1 MSRRHT
7 DSHPCRLS
15 ALTLV
20 ESLVG
25 QAFQPDPRPR
35 QSQARKPDRRVAFTL
50 IELLVVITIIAVL
63 IGLLLPAVQNVREA
77 ARRIQCAH
85 NLKQIGLA
93 CHRHHDTYGM
103 FPPAWVN
110 APFTVP
116 QGKIIQGGAGLFTFL
131 LPFLEQEALAEKY
144 RWDRRAQGPDNQ
156 TVATTQ
162 LKVFQCP
169 SAEPDRWVTAVEDP
183 LNYSYGGKGACGDYG
198 GVLQIDS
205 RLAGLGLVDR
215 AANYKGVLTEN
226 HLTRLAEI
234 TDGTSQTLLVTEHA
248 GRPQLWRAG
257 RPVPGTYTVS
267 AAWVGGVATFGQ
279 GSSYDGSTKPGP
291 CAINCTNDR
300 EVYSFHPG
308 GANAVFADGSVRF
321 LKASIDIRT
330 FSRLVTRAGGEV
342 VSASD
347 F

>member
-1 MSRRHT
+1 
-7 DSHPCRLS
+7 
-15 ALTLV
+15 LTRV
-20 ESLVG
+20 ELLVG

-50 IELLVVITIIAVL
+50 IELLVAITIIAVL
-63 IGLLLPAVQNVREA
+63 IGLLLPSVQNVREA
-77 ARRIQCAH
+77 ARRIQCAN

-93 CHRHHDTYGM
+93 CHRHHDIYGV
-103 FPPAWVN
+103 FPPGRVD

-116 QGKIIQGGAGLFTFL
+116 QGQIIQGGHGLFPFL
-131 LPFLEQEALAEKY
+131 LPFLEQEALARVY
-144 RWDRRAQGPDNQ
+144 RWDRRSQGPENH

-169 SAEPDRWVTAVEDP
+169 SAEPDRWATAVEDP
-183 LNYSYGGKGACGDYG
+183 LNYGYGGKGACGDYG
-198 GVLQIDS
+198 GVREIDT
-205 RLAGLGLVDR
+205 RLVDLGLVDL
-215 AANYKGVLTEN
+215 AVNYKGVLTN
-226 HLTRLAEI
+226 NYLTRLAAI
-234 TDGTSQTLLVTEHA
+234 TDGTAQTLLVTEYA

-257 RPVPGTYTVS
+257 RPVPGIYVS
-267 AAWVGGVATFGQ
+267 GGAWVGGPLTFGQ
-279 GSSYDGSTKPGP
+279 GSSYDGTTKPGP

-308 GANAVFADGSVRF
+308 GANAVFADGSVHF
-321 LKASIDIRT
+321 LKASIDIRI
-330 FSRLVTRAGGEV
+330 FARLVTRAGGEV